1 MDLKKKVLSISKDIF
16 RETAKISLETMS
28 ATARH
33 YSKEKGLSEDQREKY
48 AEIASSM
55 KQWGDKLNNHV
66 ALFGG
71 CFYFALPFP
80 IQLIIFAIN
89 AIVPDPIPYVDE
101 IIMVGGIISKISFL
115 DNVGYF
121 ISEHKILSIII
132 AIPLSI
138 FLIWGSVQI
147 WNWIF

>member
-1 MDLKKKVLSISKDIF
+1 MSIIVLIVI
-16 RETAKISLETMS
+16 
-28 ATARH
+28 
-33 YSKEKGLSEDQREKY
+33 
-48 AEIASSM
+48 
-55 KQWGDKLNNHV
+55 

-71 CFYFALPFP
+71 CFYFTLPFP
-80 IQLIIFAIN
+80 IQLIIFIIN

-121 ISEHKILSIII
+121 ISEHKILSFII
-132 AIPLSI
+132 AFPLSI

>member
-1 MDLKKKVLSISKDIF
+1 MSIIVLIV
-16 RETAKISLETMS
+16 
-28 ATARH
+28 
-33 YSKEKGLSEDQREKY
+33 
-48 AEIASSM
+48 
-55 KQWGDKLNNHV
+55 V

-89 AIVPDPIPYVDE
+89 AIVPDPFPYVDE

-121 ISEHKILSIII
+121 ISEHKIMSIII